1 MEHVLVG
8 DVGGTSARFAVASRG
23 PEGRPILDKF
33 HKFQNDDF
41 DSLSSSLRHF
51 VSVSGAQADAAL
63 MAVAGPVDARGSVTL
78 SNRAWPRIRPDEL
91 QVALGLSKVKIVN
104 DFAAMSRA
112 IPEMSEADFVD
123 VLPGRGDPASP
134 LLITGPGTGFG
145 VGTLIPLPNGGYHVL
160 TGEGGNATFSAHT
173 LREAQLAEK
182 LKSIHGY
189 VSTEMVVGGIWLQPV
204 FDALSDLHGVP
215 RRELS
220 PAEIMDAADA
230 NDPVCRE
237 VCELRARAIMGAA
250 GDGVLMMGA
259 RGGVVL
265 SGGVAERM
273 VKWLKAPDAVARF
286 YDRGSRASYMEEVP
300 VRVVT
305 SPEAPLIGGAA
316 LMFDG
321 TT

>member
-1 MEHVLVG
+1 MEHILVG
-8 DVGGTSARFAVASRG
+8 DVGGTSARFAVASRC
-23 PEGRPILDKF
+23 PDGRPVLDKF

-51 VSVSGAQADAAL
+51 VSVSGARADTAL
-63 MAVAGPVDARGSVTL
+63 MAVAGPVDALGAATL

-91 QVALGLSKVKIVN
+91 QAALGLSKVKIVN

-112 IPEMSEADFVD
+112 VPEMSETDFVD
-123 VLPGRGDPASP
+123 VLPGRGDAASP
-134 LLITGPGTGFG
+134 LLVTGPGTGFG

-160 TGEGGNATFSAHT
+160 TGEGGHATFAAHT
-173 LREAQLAEK
+173 VREAQLAEK
-182 LKSIHGY
+182 LKSIYGY
-189 VSTEMVVGGIWLQPV
+189 VSTEMVVGGVWLQPV
-204 FDALSDLHGVP
+204 FDVVSDLHGTP

-220 PAEIMDAADA
+220 PVEIMDAADA

-286 YDRGSRASYMEEVP
+286 YDRGSHSSYMKDVP

-321 TT
+321 VT